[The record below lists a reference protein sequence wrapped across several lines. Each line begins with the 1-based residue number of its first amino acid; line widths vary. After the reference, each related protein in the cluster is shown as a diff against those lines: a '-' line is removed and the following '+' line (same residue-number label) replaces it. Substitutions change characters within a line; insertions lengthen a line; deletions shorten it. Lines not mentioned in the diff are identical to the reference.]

1 MQQTDRQPT
10 SGQRGLSL
18 STGQKQFAYELPH
31 DAEEVAAL
39 AGGLAYY
46 VATAEYPHQEPCGE
60 LLRIAQ
66 EQLDAL
72 PPSPGSFPLEIRLT
86 NDREAFHAVFT
97 ECFVQ
102 MYHQVI
108 DACVREPETAQ
119 SVKQLLATLSPE
131 ELLTYTQQRA
141 RESLTGV
148 VVGITKRGQGSPVQV
163 ATTGQGFSLSKV
175 LRLFSREAS

>member
-1 MQQTDRQPT
+1 MQQTDLQPT
-10 SGQRGLSL
+10 SGQPGLSL
-18 STGQKQFAYELPH
+18 PTGKKQFAYELPH

-46 VATAEYPHQEPCGE
+46 VATAEYPHQGPCGE
-60 LLRIAQ
+60 LLRFAQ

-72 PPSPGSFPLEIRLT
+72 SPSPGSFLSEIRLT
-86 NDREAFHAVFT
+86 NDREAFHAVFA

-131 ELLTYTQQRA
+131 ELLAYTQQRA
-141 RESLTGV
+141 KETLTGV
-148 VVGITKRGQGSPVQV
+148 VVGITKQGQGSPLSV
-163 ATTGQGFSLSKV
+163 ATTGQGFSLSRV
-175 LRLFSREAS
+175 LRLFSRGTS